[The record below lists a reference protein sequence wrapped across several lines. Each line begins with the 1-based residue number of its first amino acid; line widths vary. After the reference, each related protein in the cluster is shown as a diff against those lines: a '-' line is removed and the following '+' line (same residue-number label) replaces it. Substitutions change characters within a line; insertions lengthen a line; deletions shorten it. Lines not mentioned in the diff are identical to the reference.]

1 MKERS
6 EVHILYLCD
15 TVQYTSTKGDF
26 AEVLNKQ
33 GKSKRC
39 MITHLKV

>member
-15 TVQYTSTKGDF
+15 TVQYTYTKGKDF

-33 GKSKRC
+33 DF
-39 MITHLKV
+39 